1 MRQARSLTV
10 KVKEF
15 RIGQERAKSIAMDG
29 DGVGSHQSGGMGNG
43 TVFKLA
49 YTGGH
54 WREKVLY
61 DFPNCGY
68 GCRVEGTLALDKAGN
83 LYGTASGGRG
93 NCGYACG
100 VIFRLSPPKNGKWKY
115 TELYN
120 LTPAGGGLQ
129 PFYGVIV
136 DDKGNLFGVTSQFGK
151 YGAGTAFEITP

>member
-1 MRQARSLTV
+1 MEMESALTSPA
-10 KVKEF
+10 EWATAQSSSWLT
-15 RIGQERAKSIAMDG
+15 RAATGERRCCTISPTAAADA
-29 DGVGSHQSGGMGNG
+29 GSR
-43 TVFKLA
+43 A
-49 YTGGH
+49 
-54 WREKVLY
+54 
-61 DFPNCGY
+61 
-68 GCRVEGTLALDKAGN
+68 TLALDKAGN